1 MDAASAKS
9 VLLIDDDEE
18 LCDLLRKFLG
28 HEGFEI
34 EITTDGATGV
44 ERALSGEHS
53 VVVLDVMLPLMNG
66 FDVLREIRR
75 RSYVPVIMLTAR
87 GEDVD
92 RIVGLE
98 LGADDYQAK
107 PFNPRELAARIRAI
121 QRRTLLPQLPS
132 LSPSTPPSSPLP
144 SAQLP
149 TAQLPT
155 APAPP
160 SQPASAP
167 PPSSRL
173 RPPPGQGV
181 GLVLPDET
189 RVLRVGD
196 VVLHSQLRSVR
207 RAERELSLTS
217 VEFSILEQLL
227 RSAGDIVS
235 RETLA
240 HDVLGRRLSQSDR
253 SVDVH
258 VSNLRKKLGPSP
270 DGGERIKSIRGV
282 GYQYALG

>member
-1 MDAASAKS
+1 MDAPSAKS

-18 LCDLLRKFLG
+18 LCDLLQKFLG
-28 HEGFEI
+28 HQGFEI
-34 EITTDGATGV
+34 EVTMDGNSGL
-44 ERALSGEHS
+44 ERAVSGEHS
-53 VVVLDVMLPLMNG
+53 VVVLDVMLPEMNG

-75 RSYVPVIMLTAR
+75 CSYVPVIMLTAR

-121 QRRTLLPQLPS
+121 QRRTLSQA
-132 LSPSTPPSSPLP
+132 PSSLP
-144 SAQLP
+144 VSQ
-149 TAQLPT
+149 QQQQS
-155 APAPP
+155 APP
-160 SQPASAP
+160 SYRTPS
-167 PPSSRL
+167 PSSQ
-173 RPPPGQGV
+173 RPLP
-181 GLVLPDET
+181 LLPDQT

-196 VVLHSQLRSVR
+196 VVLHSQLRSVH
-207 RAERELSLTS
+207 RAEQEVPLTS

-227 RSAGDIVS
+227 KSAGDIVS
-235 RETLA
+235 REALA
-240 HDVLGRRLSQSDR
+240 HDALGRRLSQSDR

-270 DGGERIKSIRGV
+270 DGRERIKSIRGV

>member
-1 MDAASAKS
+1 M
-9 VLLIDDDEE
+9 
-18 LCDLLRKFLG
+18 
-28 HEGFEI
+28 
-34 EITTDGATGV
+34 
-44 ERALSGEHS
+44 
-53 VVVLDVMLPLMNG
+53 MNG

-87 GEDVD
+87 GQDVD

-121 QRRTLLPQLPS
+121 QRRTLA
-132 LSPSTPPSSPLP
+132 PPSS
-144 SAQLP
+144 Q
-149 TAQLPT
+149 
-155 APAPP
+155 PP
-160 SQPASAP
+160 SSQPPSSQ
-167 PPSSRL
+167 PPSSRQQQ
-173 RPPPGQGV
+173 PPSQGS

-207 RAERELSLTS
+207 RAEQELPLTS

-227 RSAGDIVS
+227 KSAGNIVS
-235 RETLA
+235 RESLA
-240 HDVLGRRLSQSDR
+240 HDALGRRLSQSDR

-258 VSNLRKKLGPSP
+258 VSNLRKKLGPAP

>member
-1 MDAASAKS
+1 METASAKS
-9 VLLIDDDEE
+9 LLLIDDDEE

-34 EITTDGATGV
+34 EITTDGANGL
-44 ERALSGEHS
+44 ERAVSGEHA
-53 VVVLDVMLPLMNG
+53 VVVLDVMLPTMNG

-75 RSYVPVIMLTAR
+75 RSHVPVIMLTAR

-121 QRRTLLPQLPS
+121 VRRTQLPQL
-132 LSPSTPPSSPLP
+132 LS
-144 SAQLP
+144 SA
-149 TAQLPT
+149 
-155 APAPP
+155 
-160 SQPASAP
+160 
-167 PPSSRL
+167 PPSSRPASSEPPSS
-173 RPPPGQGV
+173 RRSAPPGQGHSLL
-181 GLVLPDET
+181 GSLELRRVLPDET
-189 RVLRVGD
+189 RVFCVGD

-207 RAERELSLTS
+207 RAERELPLTS

-227 RSAGDIVS
+227 KSAGSIVS
-235 RETLA
+235 RESLA
-240 HDVLGRRLSQSDR
+240 HDALGRRLSQSDR

-258 VSNLRKKLGPSP
+258 VSNLRKKLGPAP
-270 DGGERIKSIRGV
+270 DGRERIKSIRGV

>member
-1 MDAASAKS
+1 MDAPSAKS

-18 LCDLLRKFLG
+18 LCDLLQKFLG

-34 EITTDGATGV
+34 EVTMDGASGL
-44 ERALSGEHS
+44 ERAVSGEHS
-53 VVVLDVMLPLMNG
+53 VVVLDVMLPEMNG

-75 RSYVPVIMLTAR
+75 CSYVPVIMLTAR

-121 QRRTLLPQLPS
+121 QRRTLSPQFPS
-132 LSPSTPPSSPLP
+132 QQPPSS
-144 SAQLP
+144 
-149 TAQLPT
+149 
-155 APAPP
+155 APP
-160 SQPASAP
+160 SYRMPPPASQQ
-167 PPSSRL
+167 PSQL
-173 RPPPGQGV
+173 
-181 GLVLPDET
+181 LPDET

-207 RAERELSLTS
+207 RAEHEVPLTS

-227 RSAGDIVS
+227 KSAGDIVS
-235 RETLA
+235 RESLA
-240 HDVLGRRLSQSDR
+240 HDALGRRLSQSDR

-270 DGGERIKSIRGV
+270 DGRERIKSIRGV

>member
-34 EITTDGATGV
+34 EVTTDGAAGL
-44 ERALSGEHS
+44 ERAVSGEHS
-53 VVVLDVMLPLMNG
+53 VVVLDVMLPMLNG

-75 RSYVPVIMLTAR
+75 RSHVPVIMLTAR

-121 QRRTLLPQLPS
+121 QRRTLLPHLASSASAVP
-132 LSPSTPPSSPLP
+132 PPSSP
-144 SAQLP
+144 S
-149 TAQLPT
+149 
-155 APAPP
+155 
-160 SQPASAP
+160 SGS
-167 PPSSRL
+167 PPSSERRL
-173 RPPPGQGV
+173 
-181 GLVLPDET
+181 LPDEA

-207 RAERELSLTS
+207 RAEHEVPLTS

-227 RSAGDIVS
+227 KSAGSIVS
-235 RETLA
+235 RESLA
-240 HDVLGRRLSQSDR
+240 RDGLGRRLSQSDR

-258 VSNLRKKLGPSP
+258 VSNLRKKLGPAQ
-270 DGGERIKSIRGV
+270 DGRERIKSIRGV

>member
-44 ERALSGEHS
+44 ERAVSGEHS

-121 QRRTLLPQLPS
+121 QRRTLPQLPS
-132 LSPSTPPSSPLP
+132 QLP
-144 SAQLP
+144 SV
-149 TAQLPT
+149 
-155 APAPP
+155 PAP
-160 SQPASAP
+160 
-167 PPSSRL
+167 
-173 RPPPGQGV
+173 
-181 GLVLPDET
+181 
-189 RVLRVGD
+189 
-196 VVLHSQLRSVR
+196 
-207 RAERELSLTS
+207 
-217 VEFSILEQLL
+217 
-227 RSAGDIVS
+227 
-235 RETLA
+235 
-240 HDVLGRRLSQSDR
+240 LSQSP
-253 SVDVH
+253 
-258 VSNLRKKLGPSP
+258 PS
-270 DGGERIKSIRGV
+270 RRW
-282 GYQYALG
+282 

>member
-1 MDAASAKS
+1 MDGQSG
-9 VLLIDDDEE
+9 LD
-18 LCDLLRKFLG
+18 
-28 HEGFEI
+28 
-34 EITTDGATGV
+34 
-44 ERALSGEHS
+44 RAVSGEHS
-53 VVVLDVMLPLMNG
+53 VVVLDVMLPEMNG

-75 RSYVPVIMLTAR
+75 CSYVPVIMLTAR

-121 QRRTLLPQLPS
+121 VRRTLPQF
-132 LSPSTPPSSPLP
+132 
-144 SAQLP
+144 
-149 TAQLPT
+149 
-155 APAPP
+155 
-160 SQPASAP
+160 PASQLSSP
-167 PPSSRL
+167 PPSSRTS
-173 RPPPGQGV
+173 PPWSPG
-181 GLVLPDET
+181 LLLPDET

-207 RAERELSLTS
+207 RAEREVPLTS

-227 RSAGDIVS
+227 KSAGDIVS
-235 RETLA
+235 RESLA
-240 HDVLGRRLSQSDR
+240 HDALGRRLSQSDR

-258 VSNLRKKLGPSP
+258 VSNLRKKLGPAP
-270 DGGERIKSIRGV
+270 DGRERIKSIRGV

>member
-1 MDAASAKS
+1 MDAPSAKS

-18 LCDLLRKFLG
+18 LCDLLQKFLG

-34 EITTDGATGV
+34 EVTMDGNSGL
-44 ERALSGEHS
+44 ERAVSGEHS
-53 VVVLDVMLPLMNG
+53 VVVLDVMLPEMNG

-75 RSYVPVIMLTAR
+75 CSYVPVIMLTAR

-121 QRRTLLPQLPS
+121 QRRTLSPQFPAPQFPAS
-132 LSPSTPPSSPLP
+132 QLSLP
-144 SAQLP
+144 SASPQ
-149 TAQLPT
+149 Q
-155 APAPP
+155 
-160 SQPASAP
+160 
-167 PPSSRL
+167 PSSRTPASY
-173 RPPPGQGV
+173 RMPPLSQQPTP
-181 GLVLPDET
+181 LLPDET

-207 RAERELSLTS
+207 RAEHEVPLTS

-227 RSAGDIVS
+227 KSAGDIVS
-235 RETLA
+235 RESLA
-240 HDVLGRRLSQSDR
+240 HDALGRRLSQSDR

-258 VSNLRKKLGPSP
+258 VSNLRKKLGPAP
-270 DGGERIKSIRGV
+270 DGRERIKSIRGV